1 MTTSDPQPLPNPPRP
16 SRLRSFWRRWRIAL
30 LCLLALIGLG
40 LAAGSWWLQQ
50 DLPSLAELDNLKPK
64 VPLRVYSEDGV
75 LIGEFGQERRSLVK
89 LANTPADLKHAVLA
103 IEDARFY
110 EHGAVD
116 VLGILR
122 AGLANLGSGAR
133 GQGAST
139 ITMQLARDLFLTKDK
154 TFTRK
159 LREIMVAY
167 KIEAVRSKDDI
178 LELYLNQIYLGQRAY
193 GFASA
198 ARVYF
203 GKELK
208 DITLAEAA
216 MLAGLPK
223 APATFNPV
231 VNPKRARVRQE
242 YILKRMQELGYL
254 DSKRYEIAVAE
265 PLKLALGTTAT
276 PAAKPY
282 AEYAAEMVRQ
292 QMVAQYGEAA
302 NTKGLAV
309 TTTLNYATQVL
320 AWTAVRTSLL
330 DYDRK
335 HDYRG
340 PEGFIALPEGNAER
354 EDTIE
359 AALER
364 HPNADAL
371 PAAVVLST
379 NSREV
384 NAMTGDGEVHRI
396 TGTGLRFASRGLR
409 SDAAINLRLRPGSI
423 IRLYWGD
430 AKKPE
435 ISQLPEVQGSLVAL
449 QPQDG
454 AIKALVGGFDFEVN
468 HFNRATQAI
477 RQPGSAFKPFIYS
490 AALEKGVGP
499 ATLVNDAPFSIKL
512 DPNRDEVWQ
521 PKNDDGLSA
530 GPITLRSGLKKS
542 KNQVA
547 VRVLDFIGVPYARD
561 YITRFGFENKQMPP
575 YLPLALGAG
584 DTTPLQL
591 AGGYAVFA
599 NGGYKVTP
607 YLIRE
612 VRDSGGKLL
621 YVSKA
626 PQADADA
633 PRVLSEANAFIM
645 HSLLRGVAQ
654 NGTAYQTN
662 QLGRTD
668 IGGKTGTTNQVRDA
682 WFAGYQRSLVAIS
695 WIGFDHPRSL
705 GNNGAGAQLALPQW
719 MRFMKPALKDMPH
732 YEMPEPADVV
742 KIGGEWYY
750 RSAQPGQGFVSGID
764 MQNAVWPT
772 KAEDTMSEDD
782 ESEGEEETARES
794 EVMGSNDTLNFP
806 GKRDR

>member
-1 MTTSDPQPLPNPPRP
+1 M
-16 SRLRSFWRRWRIAL
+16 
-30 LCLLALIGLG
+30 
-40 LAAGSWWLQQ
+40 QQ
-50 DLPSLAELDNLKPK
+50 DLPSLDELDNLQPK

-89 LANTPADLKHAVLA
+89 LVDTPADLKHAVLA

-116 VLGILR
+116 VVGILR
-122 AGLANLGSGAR
+122 AGLANLGSGER

-139 ITMQLARDLFLTKDK
+139 ISMQLARDLFLTKDK

-198 ARVYF
+198 ARVYY

-208 DITLAEAA
+208 DVTLAEAA

-231 VNPKRARVRQE
+231 VNPKRARLRQT
-242 YILKRMQELGYL
+242 YILKRMQELGYI
-254 DSKRYEIAVAE
+254 DNKQYEAAIAE
-265 PLKLALGTTAT
+265 PLKLALGTSAT
-276 PAAKPY
+276 PASKPY

-292 QMVAQYGEAA
+292 EMVAQYGEAA
-302 NTKGLAV
+302 YTKGLV
-309 TTTLNYATQVL
+309 VSTTLNYATQIL

-330 DYDRK
+330 EYDRK

-340 PEGFIALPEGNAER
+340 PEGSMVLPEDEDEQENA
-354 EDTIE
+354 IE

-364 HPNADAL
+364 HPDADAL
-371 PAAVVLST
+371 PSAVVLSA
-379 NSREV
+379 SAREV
-384 NAMTGDGEVHRI
+384 RAMTGDGETHRI
-396 TGTGLRFASRGLR
+396 SGAGLRFAARSLR
-409 SDAAINLRLRPGSI
+409 NDAPAGLRLRPGSI
-423 IRLYWGD
+423 IRLSLAD
-430 AKKPE
+430 TKKPE

-449 QPQDG
+449 RPQDG
-454 AIKALVGGFDFEVN
+454 AIKALVGGFDFQVN
-468 HFNRATQAI
+468 HFNRASQAI
-477 RQPGSAFKPFIYS
+477 RQPGSAFKPFVYS

-499 ATLVNDAPFSIKL
+499 ATLVNDAPFSRKL

-521 PKNDDGLSA
+521 PKNDDGVSS

-561 YITRFGFENKQMPP
+561 YITRFGFEQKQMPP

-584 DTTPLQL
+584 DSTPLQL

-599 NGGYKVTP
+599 NGGFKVTP

-612 VRDSGGKLL
+612 VRDGNGKQLRATKVL
-621 YVSKA
+621 
-626 PQADADA
+626 QAGIDA

-645 HSLLRGVAQ
+645 HSLLKGVAQ

-668 IGGKTGTTNQVRDA
+668 IGGKTGTTNQIRDA
-682 WFAGYQRSLVAIS
+682 WFAGYQHELVAIS
-695 WIGFDHPRSL
+695 WVGFDQPRSL
-705 GNNGAGAQLALPQW
+705 GSSGAGAQLALPQW
-719 MRFMKPALKDMPH
+719 MRFMKPALKDIPY
-732 YEMPEPADVV
+732 YEMPEPSDVV
-742 KIGGEWYY
+742 KIGGEWYF

-764 MQNAVWPT
+764 MQNAAWPT
-772 KAEDTMSEDD
+772 TEEASTADAD
-782 ESEGEEETARES
+782 ESEAEGATAPTSHEDDPTA
-794 EVMGSNDTLNFP
+794 SNSASNFP
-806 GKRDR
+806 KRRDR